1 MTKNENDRPG
11 SEEIALTRMFRSRG
25 PTAEELAIQAGIS
38 ATMRDVI
45 TRDARHNPNAL
56 SPPVNVTPVGAQ
68 RVEAVDGW
76 AEEKPLRLPPG
87 QDVIERLV
95 NAELPHGPEHG
106 AKRMSE
112 PAKEANR

>member
-1 MTKNENDRPG
+1 MANDRVT
-11 SEEIALTRMFRSRG
+11 SEEIAFMNMFRSAG

-38 ATMRDVI
+38 ATMADVI

-56 SPPVNVTPVGAQ
+56 SPPVNVSLVGAQ
-68 RVEAVDGW
+68 RVEAVNGW

-106 AKRMSE
+106 RK
-112 PAKEANR
+112 ANE